1 MNKDNLKI
9 VTVVVPN
16 IKGKAIIQSD
26 SDLYIVQ
33 AKGYW
38 TNQETQVDL
47 NGAIKVISLL
57 YGIDMLLDNKFEDVV
72 EFIKGN
78 W

>member
-16 IKGKAIIQSD
+16 IKGKAIIQSG

-38 TNQETQVDL
+38 TNQETQMDL
-47 NGAIKVISLL
+47 SEAIKVISLL

-72 EFIKGN
+72 DFIKGN